1 MVAAVDVE
9 VAVAF
14 ILVILSHLVTVVV
27 ASSVTGFASAIV
39 TFK

>member
-1 MVAAVDVE
+1 MVAADDVE
-9 VAVAF
+9 VADAL

-27 ASSVTGFASAIV
+27 ASSVTEFASAIV